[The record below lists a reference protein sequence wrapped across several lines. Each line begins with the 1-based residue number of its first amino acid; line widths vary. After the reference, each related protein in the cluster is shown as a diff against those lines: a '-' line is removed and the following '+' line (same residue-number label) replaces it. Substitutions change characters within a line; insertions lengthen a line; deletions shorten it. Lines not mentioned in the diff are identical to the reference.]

1 MYSYYMAQNR
11 KAGRPESPQV
21 AAALPLILALR
32 EQGYGYRKI
41 AAKLN
46 AANVPTAQDSR
57 WRPGTVRVILIRHGV
72 A

>member
-1 MYSYYMAQNR
+1 MAQNK

-32 EQGYGYRKI
+32 AQGCGYRKI
-41 AAKLN
+41 ADKLN
-46 AANVPTAQDSR
+46 AAGVPTAQGGR
-57 WRPGTVRVILIRHGV
+57 WRPGTVRAILIRHGV